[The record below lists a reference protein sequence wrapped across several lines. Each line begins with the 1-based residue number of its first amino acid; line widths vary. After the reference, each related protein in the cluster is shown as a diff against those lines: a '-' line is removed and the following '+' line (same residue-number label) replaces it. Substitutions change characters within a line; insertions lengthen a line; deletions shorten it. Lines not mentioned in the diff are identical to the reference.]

1 MFSKASHLTAH
12 RYNEV
17 LVETDKE
24 SIENILEDDLNILEK
39 RTPLLGSIGLGVKA
53 SLLWILQNVFQMLR
67 WVLIQI
73 V

>member
-12 RYNEV
+12 RYIVV
-17 LVETDKE
+17 LVETVLE
-24 SIENILEDDLNILEK
+24 SIENVPKDDSNILEK

-67 WVLIQI
+67 
-73 V
+73 